1 MGALHPIKMWALA
14 APPVDSRPTSAYKNE
29 FSGKFLHTRTCVP
42 YVSGKSRIT
51 TGMQE
56 TRQAAGARRNTRS
69 ISEKKVPTTDKAT
82 DKAQAQAVEHFQSAV
97 QLMQEG
103 KYEKARTAFEKL
115 ISTAPLALV
124 DRCRVYLAACERHAK
139 QAALAFNTPGEQYDY
154 AISLLNTG
162 DYEDARD
169 QLESILKKNSSA
181 DYAHYGLAILDSMT
195 GQAEE
200 CLEHLTAAIRLNPQ
214 NRIQARTDSDF
225 QDMADDPR
233 FTELLYPETP

>member
-1 MGALHPIKMWALA
+1 
-14 APPVDSRPTSAYKNE
+14 
-29 FSGKFLHTRTCVP
+29 
-42 YVSGKSRIT
+42 
-51 TGMQE
+51 MQE
-56 TRQAAGARRNTRS
+56 TRQAGSRRTTRAVAS
-69 ISEKKVPTTDKAT
+69 QGRPVIDKEYE
-82 DKAQAQAVEHFQSAV
+82 QALKLYQSAV

-103 KYEKARTAFEKL
+103 KFDKARAAFEKL
-115 ISTAPLALV
+115 LPIAPPELME
-124 DRCRVYLAACERHAK
+124 RTKVYLTACER
-139 QAALAFNTPGEQYDY
+139 QTRQNIRTFVTLGEEYDY

-169 QLESILKKNSSA
+169 HLENILKKDRSA
-181 DYAHYGLAILDSMT
+181 DYAHYGLAILNSIT

-200 CLEHLTAAIRLNPQ
+200 CLEHLATAIQLNAQ